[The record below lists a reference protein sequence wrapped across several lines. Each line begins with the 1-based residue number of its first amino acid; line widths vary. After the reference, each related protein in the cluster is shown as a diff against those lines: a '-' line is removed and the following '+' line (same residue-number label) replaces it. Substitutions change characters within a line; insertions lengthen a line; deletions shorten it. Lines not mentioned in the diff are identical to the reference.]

1 MNLFLDLWT
10 IVGVLAG
17 AFFFFAGTVGLL
29 RFPDSLTRL
38 HALSK
43 ADNLGLGLVVL
54 GLLPLVGSVAAG
66 IKLIGIWL
74 LVLLSGATA
83 AQWIGSQLSCQP
95 SRRSSSPRQT
105 PRRRRQSESPGRV
118 RSRHRASAGH
128 AVR

>member
-1 MNLFLDLWT
+1 MKLFLDLWT
-10 IVGVLAG
+10 LVGVLVG

-54 GLLPLVGSVAAG
+54 GLLPQVDSVAAG

-83 AQWIGSQLSCQP
+83 SQWIARTL
-95 SRRSSSPRQT
+95 
-105 PRRRRQSESPGRV
+105 RQSGPGP
-118 RSRHRASAGH
+118 
-128 AVR
+128 

>member
-1 MNLFLDLWT
+1 MKLFLELWT

-17 AFFFFAGTVGLL
+17 AFFFFAGTVGVL

-54 GLLPLVGSVAAG
+54 GLLPLVDSVSAG
-66 IKLIGIWL
+66 VKLIGIWL

-83 AQWIGSQLSCQP
+83 SQWIARTL
-95 SRRSSSPRQT
+95 
-105 PRRRRQSESPGRV
+105 RQSGPGP
-118 RSRHRASAGH
+118 
-128 AVR
+128 